1 LTRYVPETDPQSS
14 AIDGLVIGGISIA
27 EPTRMARTSLATS
40 GATAAV
46 SLSLPVAPDV
56 FLTGT
61 PSRMRTLLV
70 AGVLAASGIIT
81 HAVRR
86 GHGDALRRRVLRRL
100 DRLAPRV
107 RYSPE
112 LEESVVN
119 ATCPVCLSDFSAS
132 PDRPIRLQ
140 KECRHAVCAE
150 CLELWVVHTAKS
162 HLNPARFGLTRG
174 GDIVSWSQPPNCPLC
189 RCKLG
194 VISDADI
201 REAVLAAMEQQG
213 GALSSFYSYQH
224 SPLLQNL
231 SFG

>member
-1 LTRYVPETDPQSS
+1 
-14 AIDGLVIGGISIA
+14 
-27 EPTRMARTSLATS
+27 MARASLLTS

-46 SLSLPVAPDV
+46 SLSLPVTPDAFV
-56 FLTGT
+56 NGA

-86 GHGDALRRRVLRRL
+86 GHGDALRRRLIRRL

-107 RYSPE
+107 RYTLE
-112 LEESVVN
+112 LEGRMVN
-119 ATCPVCLSDFSAS
+119 ATCPVCLSDFSAC
-132 PDRPIRLQ
+132 PDKPLRLQ
-140 KECRHAVCAE
+140 KECHHAVCAE

-174 GDIVSWSQPPNCPLC
+174 GDIVSWSPPPNCPLC

-194 VISDADI
+194 VISDSDI
-201 REAVLAAMEQQG
+201 REAVLAAIEQQG
-213 GALSSFYSYQH
+213 GALSSFHPYPH
-224 SPLLQNL
+224 SPLFQNL
-231 SFG
+231 AFG